1 VIKIK
6 IYIKPKEMNRFEKAR
21 VISARALQLSMGA
34 PQLIKTKEID
44 SITIAE
50 LEFEKDAIPITVLR

>member
-1 VIKIK
+1 
-6 IYIKPKEMNRFEKAR
+6 MNRFEKAR